1 MKKTTTTKKT
11 EVNGK
16 PTKAYIRTEKTEG
29 AATTQVQVG
38 MTTLI
43 RNKAPQNEYEQRQR
57 VEETAETEEERIYN
71 ETRA

>member
-1 MKKTTTTKKT
+1 MKKTTTTKTT

-16 PTKAYIRTEKTEG
+16 LTKAYIRTERTE
-29 AATTQVQVG
+29 ATATIQVQVG
-38 MTTLI
+38 RTTLI

-57 VEETAETEEERIYN
+57 VEETAEAEEERIYD